1 LSLSEGR
8 RQARRT
14 GCSERCSSGRCA
26 RATRTPVRRPR
37 PERVILRATS
47 LGGGPG
53 TDEANHRS
61 RGDRR
66 GLDVDDGSGRPGRA
80 ALWTSSYQRQRMD
93 RVGPRRFRLEPQ
105 SLHVERGQPVLA
117 RELAAQAA
125 PVQVDDERSRELG
138 RQPAQ
143 PAELHIPPR
152 LTAGLGR
159 SLHDRRLTGLVPRR
173 ERAGQAVG
181 VHDDRVPSRVEVGRG
196 HPQRPV
202 WEFADH
208 SLDQASRSRSKPDD
222 DKGLALL
229 RRDLTD
235 ESLPVVV
242 RGDHDSGLPGHGD
255 RVNYTPVVP
264 QLSESLFSG
273 WRR

>member
-1 LSLSEGR
+1 MTRELGPRQPSTAPGR
-8 RQARRT
+8 PHPPNRADRPRARRVHGRFT
-14 GCSERCSSGRCA
+14 LPSGCCA
-26 RATRTPVRRPR
+26 RPSARRFQGTPLRSRRRTREPAVRSTKGRKPTCERLGGHSFDLAETHPCSTRSLQLRP
-37 PERVILRATS
+37 TS
-47 LGGGPG
+47 LGGVPG

-93 RVGPRRFRLEPQ
+93 RVGPRRLRLEPQ

-152 LTAGLGR
+152 LT
-159 SLHDRRLTGLVPRR
+159 DR
-173 ERAGQAVG
+173 
-181 VHDDRVPSRVEVGRG
+181 
-196 HPQRPV
+196 
-202 WEFADH
+202 
-208 SLDQASRSRSKPDD
+208 
-222 DKGLALL
+222 
-229 RRDLTD
+229 
-235 ESLPVVV
+235 
-242 RGDHDSGLPGHGD
+242 
-255 RVNYTPVVP
+255 
-264 QLSESLFSG
+264 
-273 WRR
+273 